1 MNKFDVLKR
10 YFGYSAF
17 REGQEMLI
25 DSIMKGRDVLGIL
38 PTGGGKSICYQVPAM
53 LLDGIT
59 IVISPLISL
68 MKDQVMSLME
78 SGISAAY
85 INSSLSQT
93 QVQRVYENL
102 MLGIYKIVYVAP
114 ERLASEDFLAIA
126 RCLDIS
132 LVAVDEAHCIS
143 QWGQDFR
150 PSYLRIVDFLQALP
164 KRPVVAAFTA
174 TATNVV
180 QNDIVRIL
188 ALKDPVQLITGF
200 DRPNLNF
207 EVLRPK
213 HKLIA
218 LRALLTE
225 RREKSGIIYCATR
238 STVERVCEALQEDG
252 HLVTRYHAGL
262 SDRERRCNQDD
273 FIYDRKPIIVATNA
287 FGMGINKS
295 NVSFVIHYNM
305 PLSLEA
311 YYQEA
316 GRAGRDGEPADC
328 FLLFTAGD
336 IRTAN
341 ILLEYTAEN
350 ETLTLEEKDLLK
362 RLNRE
367 RLDQMI
373 EYCQTEQC
381 LRGHILHYFGQEH
394 SEICDNCGNC
404 RVKFESR
411 NITVEAQMIFS
422 CVKRI
427 EKKLEIPAKESI
439 VVGVLHGSAFRKI
452 LDLHLNELSTYGLMK
467 KTKRAEIHL
476 IIDFLIRKGYM
487 KREAGFVTLLPI
499 SNEVL
504 FHNKKIE
511 MPFKKNDEEKGN
523 KKKSIEE
530 DPFALFDHLKKL
542 RLEIAKLENVP
553 VYIIFSNATL
563 ADMAL
568 KRPKTMKEFLEVSG
582 VSEVKAKKYGKIF
595 LESLRQYI
603 S

>member
-150 PSYLRIVDFLQALP
+150 PSYLRIVDFLQVLP

-238 STVERVCEALQEDG
+238 NTVELVCEALQEDG

-328 FLLFTAGD
+328 FLFSRQAISEQQTFCW
-336 IRTAN
+336 N
-341 ILLEYTAEN
+341 IPR
-350 ETLTLEEKDLLK
+350 KMK
-362 RLNRE
+362 RL
-367 RLDQMI
+367 
-373 EYCQTEQC
+373 
-381 LRGHILHYFGQEH
+381 
-394 SEICDNCGNC
+394 
-404 RVKFESR
+404 
-411 NITVEAQMIFS
+411 
-422 CVKRI
+422 
-427 EKKLEIPAKESI
+427 P
-439 VVGVLHGSAFRKI
+439 
-452 LDLHLNELSTYGLMK
+452 
-467 KTKRAEIHL
+467 
-476 IIDFLIRKGYM
+476 
-487 KREAGFVTLLPI
+487 
-499 SNEVL
+499 
-504 FHNKKIE
+504 
-511 MPFKKNDEEKGN
+511 
-523 KKKSIEE
+523 
-530 DPFALFDHLKKL
+530 
-542 RLEIAKLENVP
+542 
-553 VYIIFSNATL
+553 
-563 ADMAL
+563 
-568 KRPKTMKEFLEVSG
+568 
-582 VSEVKAKKYGKIF
+582 
-595 LESLRQYI
+595 
-603 S
+603 